1 MDETVDTYVRLTWS
15 WHNSIVYTY
24 AIYIDTLRYTD
35 LFPFRS
41 DEPPG
46 FITDILVV
54 HALLFHS
61 QYLVAILSI
70 LYLKKALFPIQQ
82 RF

>member
-1 MDETVDTYVRLTWS
+1 MSIIVAGPHWTLGISIY
-15 WHNSIVYTY
+15 SIVYTY
-24 AIYIDTLRYTD
+24 AIYVDTVRYTD

-54 HALLFHS
+54 HALLFHFNIF
-61 QYLVAILSI
+61 LLS
-70 LYLKKALFPIQQ
+70 
-82 RF
+82 